1 MLALVTGSIGAG
13 KTTVCQRTLDLL
25 RVKDLAPAGVLT
37 PARLDAS
44 GAKIGIDVQD
54 AASGAQRRFATRVAS
69 GGATIG
75 EYTFDPEGLAWA
87 LNLLEEAVVAK
98 PDLLVID
105 EIGPLELEHKRG
117 FAVMLEP
124 LADPARVPLGLVVV
138 RAQYVEELTQRLAR
152 NDLQRF
158 GVDAERRDGVPA
170 ALAKALI
177 AAA

>member
-25 RVKDLAPAGVLT
+25 RVQGLAPAGILT

-54 AASGAQRRFATRVAS
+54 VASGAQRRFATRVAS
-69 GGATIG
+69 GGATVG
-75 EYTFDPEGLAWA
+75 AYTFDPEGLAWA
-87 LNLLEEAVVAK
+87 LDRLYEAAIAR

-117 FAVMLEP
+117 FAAMLEP
-124 LADPARVPLGLVVV
+124 LADPARVPLGLIVV
-138 RAQYVEELTQRLAR
+138 RAQYVKELARRLAR
-152 NDLQRF
+152 NDMQRF
-158 GVDAERRDGVPA
+158 WVDAERRNGVPA
-170 ALAKALI
+170 ALARALSG
-177 AAA
+177 AV